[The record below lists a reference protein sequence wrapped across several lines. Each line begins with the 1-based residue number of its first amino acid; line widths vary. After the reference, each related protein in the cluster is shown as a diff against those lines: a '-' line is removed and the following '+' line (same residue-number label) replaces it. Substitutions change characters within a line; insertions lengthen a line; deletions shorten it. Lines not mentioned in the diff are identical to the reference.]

1 MFLSLEGEVR
11 HASLELEEDVISSK
25 DGVKIIVVREDKLCK
40 KDVTLSKFQALE
52 TFETYKR
59 HSNTSIIEYI
69 NDFEKCHQ
77 KVNNYGAQMSDD
89 VFAYR
94 LIKNTNLK

>member
-40 KDVTLSKFQALE
+40 KMLLYQSSKPWKLL
-52 TFETYKR
+52 KR
-59 HSNTSIIEYI
+59 IRDIVIHP
-69 NDFEKCHQ
+69 
-77 KVNNYGAQMSDD
+77 
-89 VFAYR
+89 
-94 LIKNTNLK
+94 